1 MKMIMHITLLLLD
14 KVTRMICELDTAL
27 STLVKWE
34 KFATHLRNIEH
45 HYIEKIKRD
54 NEGVDQ
60 QKRALYGKWLSLCPD
75 ASWSDVATALDISE
89 EKTLAEKVRKD
100 HSL

>member
-1 MKMIMHITLLLLD
+1 MHITLLLLD
-14 KVTRMICELDTAL
+14 KVTKVHELDTAL
-27 STLVKWE
+27 RTLVDWE
-34 KFATHLRNIEH
+34 KFGTYLRNIEH

-54 NEGVDQ
+54 NNGVDQ
-60 QKRALYGKWLSLCPD
+60 QKRALYDKWLLLCPD
-75 ASWSDVATALDISE
+75 ASWSDVASALDKAE